1 MLSGDAPSPPRVCLT
16 WCACVCVRVR
26 VGLFGRYGTHMKH
39 DLGAAEHLR
48 LTDVLGSV
56 PGLIVEGDT
65 VFAVRY

>member
-1 MLSGDAPSPPRVCLT
+1 
-16 WCACVCVRVR
+16 
-26 VGLFGRYGTHMKH
+26 MKH